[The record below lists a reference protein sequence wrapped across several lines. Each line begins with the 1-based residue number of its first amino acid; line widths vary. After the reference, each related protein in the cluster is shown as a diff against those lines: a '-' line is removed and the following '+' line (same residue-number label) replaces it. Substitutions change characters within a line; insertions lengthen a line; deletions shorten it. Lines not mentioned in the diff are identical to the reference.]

1 MDELLDK
8 EFLKIKIQNILNKE
22 FRDSN
27 RKIIKIYPERFNFC
41 CPCCG
46 DSQKSVHKKRGNL
59 YFNLRFKCFNCDTSM
74 SFIKFCDK
82 FNEQIEMD
90 DRIKLYNYIDNHVKY
105 TKTNEHTL
113 DVLDSLIP
121 VKDFVEFFNN
131 HPRSWLVDIKPV
143 EKNSHVYQYLKFDR
157 LIDNFDD
164 IYQGV
169 YQVWREGK
177 VVYKTRVMISLN
189 KGEDMLLG
197 IQLRNLEKD
206 KIKRFYKIVEFEEI
220 YNFMHPTEPLD
231 EMEAISYNKLSHFF
245 NILNVDFES
254 KVTIFEG
261 FIDSKFCYGGNSI
274 GLVGA
279 KNSEDL
285 LKFLTESED
294 NLDLQFF
301 FDNDVTGIK
310 KAQEMMKKGFP
321 IFLWNKLF
329 EKLSEKK
336 DYYTAKNKLEGIID
350 LNDMVKAANNPNVYD
365 SLKLYK
371 FFSKDEFDIY
381 YVDKLFFDREN
392 KTWHKK

>member
-1 MDELLDK
+1 MSELLDK
-8 EFLKIKIQNILNKE
+8 VFLKSKIQNILNKE

-27 RKIIKIYPERFNFC
+27 RKTIKIYPERFNFC

-59 YFNLRFKCFNCDTSM
+59 YFNLTFKCFNCDTSM

-82 FNEQIEMD
+82 FDEQIEMD

-105 TKTNEHTL
+105 NKANEHAL
-113 DVLDSLIP
+113 DALDSLIP
-121 VKDFVEFFNN
+121 INDFVEFFNN

-157 LIDNFDD
+157 LIDNLDD
-164 IYQGV
+164 IYQGM
-169 YQVWREGK
+169 YQVWKEGK

-261 FIDSKFCYGGNSI
+261 FIDSKFYPNSI
-274 GLVGA
+274 GMVGA
-279 KNSEDL
+279 KNDQDL
-285 LKFLTESED
+285 MRFLTESED

-301 FDNDVTGIK
+301 YDNDVTGIK
-310 KAQEMMKKGFP
+310 KSQEMMKKGFP

-336 DYYTAKNKLEGIID
+336 DHYTAKNKLEGIID
-350 LNDMVKAANNPNVYD
+350 LNDMVKVANNPNVYD